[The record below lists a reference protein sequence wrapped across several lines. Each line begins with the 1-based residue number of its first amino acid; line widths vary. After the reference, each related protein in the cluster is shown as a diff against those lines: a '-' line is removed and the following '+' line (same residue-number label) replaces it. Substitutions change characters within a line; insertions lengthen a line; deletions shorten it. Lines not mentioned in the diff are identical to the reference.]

1 MKNFFTK
8 SVAAALLTAVAIIA
22 TVSSLQLNWSLI
34 HASSVNLTIVMHIVQ
49 IVAVA
54 MIIVLNKNV
63 IVDYVACFTL
73 LISGIKP
80 ANTLVNSIFGKIEG
94 TVGAVIPIVALIVM
108 VLVIVGLF
116 VMAYRTNHLAAS
128 KTLIIAISV
137 AGLITSVVIGF
148 LYNVLA
154 ASNGSGQIGLVTG
167 TILSSTAT
175 ILLVISFFL
184 TKEEFARLAILVAGL
199 MTIWTFINELVVMKV
214 VEKVIALNSYKVK
227 GIIPIALGI
236 LAFETG
242 KLGIKLFRT
251 SKAAESED
259 TDNQGDEENQD

>member
-8 SVAAALLTAVAIIA
+8 SVAAALLTAVAIISA
-22 TVSSLQLNWSLI
+22 VSALQLNWSLI
-34 HASSVNLTIVMHIVQ
+34 HGSNVNLTIVMHIVQ
-49 IVAVA
+49 IIAVA
-54 MIIVLNKNV
+54 MIIVLNKNI

-94 TVGAVIPIVALIVM
+94 TVGAIIPIVALILM

-116 VMAYRTNHLAAS
+116 FMAYRTNHLAVG
-128 KTLIIAISV
+128 KTLIIAISSACLV
-137 AGLITSVVIGF
+137 TSVLIGF

-154 ASNGSGQIGLVTG
+154 ASNGSGQVGLVTD
-167 TILSSTAT
+167 TILSSAAT
-175 ILLVISFFL
+175 ILLVIAFFL
-184 TKEEFARLAILVAGL
+184 TKEEFARLAILIAGL
-199 MTIWTFINELVVMKV
+199 MTIWSFINELVVMRV

-227 GIIPIALGI
+227 GVIPIALGI
-236 LAFETG
+236 LAFEAG

-251 SKAAESED
+251 SKTAEAED
-259 TDNQGDEENQD
+259 ADNPEDEENQD